1 MSAVLCTRHVHNSH
15 LLVARRY
22 SPLLGRSLDW
32 QTEIAVG
39 VGSSETL
46 FACMQA
52 LVNPGDEVLMLS
64 PAFDIYSCVGRA
76 RLVL

>member
-1 MSAVLCTRHVHNSH
+1 MTPEGEMIRITSSSPIC
-15 LLVARRY
+15 RY
-22 SPLLGRSLDW
+22 GPLLGRDLDW
-32 QTEIAVG
+32 STEIAVG

-64 PAFDIYSCVGRA
+64 PAFDIYA
-76 RLVL
+76 